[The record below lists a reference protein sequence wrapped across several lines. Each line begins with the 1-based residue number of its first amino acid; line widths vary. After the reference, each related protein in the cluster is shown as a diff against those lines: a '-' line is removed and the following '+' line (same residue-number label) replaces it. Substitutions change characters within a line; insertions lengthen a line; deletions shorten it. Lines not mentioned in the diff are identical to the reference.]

1 MRRGPDTILFIVA
14 AVIFVLAAFG
24 VDVSDF
30 DRLDLIALGLAAF
43 AAGLVFC
50 IVRGVQFWRQMKRT
64 GGAFGAEMAK
74 FEERSRRTERLLAEW
89 EVANEELQLAL
100 ARLRADRA
108 RLQVLT
114 GALERA
120 KQRTRWLRAYLPA
133 R

>member
-1 MRRGPDTILFIVA
+1 M
-14 AVIFVLAAFG
+14 VLLAF
-24 VDVSDF
+24 
-30 DRLDLIALGLAAF
+30 LIGLAAF

-50 IVRGVQFWRQMKRT
+50 IVRGVQFWRQARRT
-64 GGAFGAEMAK
+64 GAALGTEMTK
-74 FEERSRRTERLLAEW
+74 FEERSRRTEQLLAEADR
-89 EVANEELQLAL
+89 ANQDLQAAL
-100 ARLRADRA
+100 ERLRADRA